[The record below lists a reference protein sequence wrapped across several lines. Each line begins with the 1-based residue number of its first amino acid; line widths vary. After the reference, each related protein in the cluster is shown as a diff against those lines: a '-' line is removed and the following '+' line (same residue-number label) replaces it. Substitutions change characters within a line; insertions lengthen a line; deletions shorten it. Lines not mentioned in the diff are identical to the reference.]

1 MQKQDTDSVSIICM
15 WDNKKEDCEAG
26 REGGI
31 GGGEAPTKYSLWKR
45 EKFIS
50 CHLQQAT
57 SGTRQAFQQNYA
69 DFH

>member
-31 GGGEAPTKYSLWKR
+31 GGGGGTHQIQFVKKR
-45 EKFIS
+45 KIYKLPS
-50 CHLQQAT
+50 SASHKW
-57 SGTRQAFQQNYA
+57 N
-69 DFH
+69 